1 MIPSIKLKR
10 GRDKSIG
17 RKHPWIFSGA
27 IESVKDV
34 RSNGETVEIISADG
48 KHLGYGSFSKESQ
61 ISVRMLSFNPE
72 EKPDE
77 IFIKKRIKEALN
89 FRDSIVD
96 KSSTNAYRLINAE
109 SDNLPGII
117 VDKYSDYLVCQFLS
131 AGAEFWKNIVIDAL
145 IELTDPI
152 CIYERSDVDVRD
164 KEGLVKSKGIIF
176 GKLPDLPIE
185 IIENGNKLLVDIVNG
200 HKTGFY
206 LDQRE
211 NRKIISDF
219 ARGRNILN
227 CFSFTGGLSVYAL
240 KAGASKVINIDS
252 SEEALSLAEKNLINN
267 GFTNNQYENICEDV
281 FKYLRKLRDSNQKYD
296 LIILDP
302 PKFAESVSQV
312 EKASRGYKDINL
324 LAMKLLNPNG
334 ILFTF
339 SCSGHITRELFNKII
354 SDAALDSGRE
364 VKIIKHLTQS
374 PDHSI
379 STNFPESLYL
389 KGLVCNVY

>member
-1 MIPSIKLKR
+1 MPSIKLKR

-27 IESVKDV
+27 IESVRDV

-72 EKPDE
+72 EKQDE

-96 KSSTNAYRLINAE
+96 KNSTNAYRLINAE
-109 SDNLPGII
+109 SDYLPGII

-164 KEGLVKSKGIIF
+164 KEGLAKSKGIIF
-176 GKLPDLPIE
+176 GKHPDLPIE

-227 CFSFTGGLSVYAL
+227 CFSFTGGFSVYAL

>member
-1 MIPSIKLKR
+1 MPSIKLKR
-10 GRDKSIG
+10 GRDKLIG

-27 IESVKDV
+27 IESVRDV

-379 STNFPESLYL
+379 LTNFPESLYL

>member
-1 MIPSIKLKR
+1 MPSIKLKR

-27 IESVKDV
+27 IESVRDV

>member
-1 MIPSIKLKR
+1 MPSIKLKR

-27 IESVKDV
+27 IESVRDV

-72 EKPDE
+72 ENPDE

-227 CFSFTGGLSVYAL
+227 CFSFTGGFSVYAL